1 MENISEKFTVSQSK
15 LMPQGLDMWTL
26 TGAGHEARIL
36 PELGFNLYYWT
47 FQGKEMLMEHAGL
60 TNLDDCDYGI
70 PLLFPT
76 PNRVR
81 NAVYTWRGKRYKQQ
95 KRGREV
101 HSHGLVRDEAFTVR
115 CWADDDAAYAEGT
128 IHINPTSPLYEA
140 YPFPCRLVITYAL
153 SADGLRLYVQVDNTG
168 QDDLPFGFAI
178 HPYFSKR
185 GDAGNVFITMPLT
198 RIYENDR
205 ELLPSGNILD
215 VSGTNLDIS
224 DCLHSVGSL
233 DLDNVYCGM
242 TQDHCATVVY
252 PGSARLT
259 LRGGDAFR
267 QLIVFTPKT
276 RNGFCIEHQTC
287 STDALNLHARGLV
300 TEAGLLV
307 LPAGQSWCSW
317 IGLTV
322 EALACV

>member
-1 MENISEKFTVSQSK
+1 MQKFTVSQSK
-15 LMPQGLDMWTL
+15 LAPHDLELWTL
-26 TGAGHEARIL
+26 SGAGHEVRIL
-36 PELGFNLYYWT
+36 PQLGFNLYYWT
-47 FQGKEMLMEHAGL
+47 FQGKEMLMAPPDVTDLG
-60 TNLDDCDYGI
+60 DCNYGI

-81 NAVYTWRGKRYKQQ
+81 DAAYTWRGKRYKQQ

-101 HSHGLVRDEAFTVR
+101 HSHGLVRDEAFNLR
-115 CWADDDAAYAEGT
+115 CWAEDDTAWAEGIIT
-128 IHINPTSPLYEA
+128 IDPSSPLYEA
-140 YPFPCRLVITYAL
+140 YPFPCRLTVTYGL
-153 SADGLRLYVQVDNTG
+153 SADGLRLYVRVDNTG

-185 GDAGNVFITMPLT
+185 GDANNVFITMPLT
-198 RIYENDR
+198 RTYENDE

-215 VSGTNLDIS
+215 VSGTDLDIS
-224 DCLHSVGSL
+224 DCLHSVESL
-233 DLDNVYCGM
+233 NLDNVYCGM

-287 STDALNLHARGLV
+287 STDALNLHAKGLL
-300 TEAGLLV
+300 TEAGLLI
-307 LPAGQSWCSW
+307 LPAGQSWHSW
-317 IGLTV
+317 ISLTV
-322 EALACV
+322 EALS